1 MSGSAF
7 LIRQLFLLVSSCG
20 MVKLSDREFVSF
32 SYPFLGIT
40 LLTTDVL
47 TKWTPTLLSE
57 VGERER
63 EHFHSHGLTKLA
75 PRPGN

>member
-57 VGERER
+57 VGLPFSRSDEMSPPAIE
-63 EHFHSHGLTKLA
+63 EKG
-75 PRPGN
+75 G